1 MSELDRAGLL
11 LRVLGGVL
19 DSVIVIT
26 PIALIILFVTG
37 DFSLQWTQGLIF
49 TIPYLLYLTIV
60 PTVWKGYVIGKRTV
74 NIRIEKLN
82 GKRLKISDTVV
93 REIIGKFVLGYA
105 TFGLTIIASALMVLL
120 RKDKRAIHDFLAG
133 TYVTSEL

>member
-1 MSELDRAGLL
+1 MDSRSNIYYSLFTLSNNCTNI
-11 LRVLGGVL
+11 LGRL
-19 DSVIVIT
+19 CD
-26 PIALIILFVTG
+26 
-37 DFSLQWTQGLIF
+37 W
-49 TIPYLLYLTIV
+49 
-60 PTVWKGYVIGKRTV
+60 KRTV

-93 REIIGKFVLGYA
+93 REILGKFVLGYA